1 MCLGLQR
8 VACSVLVL
16 RKVNINDCFIGSI
29 RKLVNLRLLKG
40 DNLGGSWSHFR
51 CLIKF
56 LIPATV
62 ISLIRGSAYI
72 TWLREGLC
80 YKMFVILFEEI
91 QRLK

>member
-16 RKVNINDCFIGSI
+16 HKVNINDHFVGSI
-29 RKLVNLRLLKG
+29 RKPADLRLLQG

-62 ISLIRGSAYI
+62 ISLI
-72 TWLREGLC
+72 
-80 YKMFVILFEEI
+80 
-91 QRLK
+91 